1 MQRERREK
9 ARPKVL
15 AGGATVPFAGADDET
30 LERLLGFQQRAE
42 HTCEER
48 KKQYKCPDNLD
59 KGQVLFF
66 DGGARGN
73 GTTEGPSGSGAVEKR
88 EGRITWQA
96 DRRLPSG
103 TSNNA
108 AEYVALLLALDRVLQ
123 GPTLEQ
129 NGTQVDDDDD
139 GQVKDGW
146 KGRKSRDSRA
156 VRIFGDSSLALNQV
170 TGRWACNKRLWPYCQ
185 AAQDKVRQIRSEGR
199 VVTLRHVRRCF
210 NKEADSLSNV
220 AMDRPEEEA
229 DLRLLLSESGGT
241 AASTQSTTDGNAVL
255 RPSMAPS

>member
-1 MQRERREK
+1 MAPSSDTEVPDFELTRRSCW
-9 ARPKVL
+9 L
-15 AGGATVPFAGADDET
+15 LSQMTVDRCGM
-30 LERLLGFQQRAE
+30 RAQ
-42 HTCEER
+42 TSKR
-48 KKQYKCPDNLD
+48 
-59 KGQVLFF
+59 
-66 DGGARGN
+66 
-73 GTTEGPSGSGAVEKR
+73 TGP
-88 EGRITWQA
+88 I
-96 DRRLPSG
+96 
-103 TSNNA
+103 
-108 AEYVALLLALDRVLQ
+108 
-123 GPTLEQ
+123 LEQ
-129 NGTQVDDDDD
+129 DRTQQVDDDDEQDD
-139 GQVKDGW
+139 GQVKDGR